1 MSGKSLF
8 TSCLTCPWFPCCPT
22 QPPQQV
28 EGGAAEQLPKAA
40 TDMLRKLYQE
50 QAPDKAQLL

>member
-1 MSGKSLF
+1 
-8 TSCLTCPWFPCCPT
+8 
-22 QPPQQV
+22 V
-28 EGGAAEQLPKAA
+28 EGGAAEQLPQAA